1 MKNKCERFNPKLLC
15 KEFKWRLG
23 LEFASLKEF
32 KEDILEYNV
41 LIGREIK
48 FDLNYKRRARARC
61 KHCIDYLVYVSK
73 VGQTN
78 TYRLNTLQPKH
89 TSGKVFNNKSAKST

>member
-1 MKNKCERFNPKLLC
+1 M
-15 KEFKWRLG
+15 EFT
-23 LEFASLKEF
+23 SLKEF
-32 KEDILEYNV
+32 KEVILEYNV
-41 LIGREIK
+41 LIWREIK
-48 FDLNYKRRARARC
+48 FDFNDKRRARARC
-61 KHCIDYLVYVSK
+61 KRCTDYLVYVSK